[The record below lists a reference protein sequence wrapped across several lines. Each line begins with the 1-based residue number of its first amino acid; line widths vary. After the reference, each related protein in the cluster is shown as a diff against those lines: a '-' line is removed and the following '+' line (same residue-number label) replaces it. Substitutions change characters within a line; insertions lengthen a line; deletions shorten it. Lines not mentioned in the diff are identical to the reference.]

1 MPKIYQL
8 PQKTKQVLAFFIKK
22 YDGKP
27 FSDFRANTA
36 DFANG
41 ISLNQQLTAPNR
53 RESFKFFN
61 GSMRNKQ

>member
-8 PQKTKQVLAFFIKK
+8 PQKTKQVLAFFFKK

-36 DFANG
+36 DLANG
-41 ISLNQQLTAPNR
+41 ISLNQRPTSP
-53 RESFKFFN
+53 
-61 GSMRNKQ
+61 